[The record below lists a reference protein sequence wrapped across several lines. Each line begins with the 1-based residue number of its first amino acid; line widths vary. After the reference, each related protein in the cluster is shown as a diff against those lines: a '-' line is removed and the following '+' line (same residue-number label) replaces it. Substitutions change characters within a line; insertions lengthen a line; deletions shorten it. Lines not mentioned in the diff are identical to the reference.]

1 MSLPSPF
8 APPPF
13 KSHSF
18 PSRNA
23 VVYVAATSTVGR
35 KSRRKKQQ
43 QQQQQQQQLKKNDDY
58 GLPAVVS
65 AAEKGLRFSFME
77 ELMERARNCD
87 AIGVSDVIYDMVAA
101 GLSPGPRSFHG
112 LIVAYSL
119 SGNLEGARL
128 RDPCCNGELNYDIRL
143 AWIVLVEEL
152 VKNKYLE
159 DANKVFLKGAK
170 GGLRATDELY
180 DCLIEEDCKVGDH
193 SNALEI
199 AYEME
204 AAGRM
209 ATTFHFNCL
218 LSVQA
223 TCGIPEIAFATFE
236 NMEYGEEYMKP
247 DTETYNWV
255 IQAYTRAESYDR
267 VQDVAE
273 LLGMMVEDHKR
284 LQPNVR
290 TYALLVEC
298 FTKYCV
304 VREAIRHFRAL
315 RNFEGGTKVLHND
328 GNFGDPLSLHLRAL
342 CREGRVVELLE
353 ALEAMARDN
362 QPIPPRAM
370 ILSRKYRTL
379 VSSWI
384 EPLQE
389 EAELGYEIDYVA
401 RYIAEGGL
409 TGERKRWVPRRGK
422 APLDPDAVGFIY
434 SNPMETSFK
443 QRCWR
448 IGRRTIERVEER
460 LKKIIK
466 GPDQNVLKPKAASKM
481 IVSELKEE
489 LEAQGLP
496 TDGTRNVLYQ
506 RVQKARR
513 INRSRGRPLWV
524 PPVEEE
530 EEEVD
535 EELDELISRIKL
547 QEGNTEFWKRRF
559 LGEGLNGNHVKP
571 VNMGKSE
578 LPDVLDDVDAVE
590 DAEKV
595 VEEEEADDEEEVEVE
610 VEQTESQDRDRIVKD
625 KEVEAKKPLQ
635 MIGVQLLKDSD
646 QTITRSRK
654 SKRRSARASVEDDD
668 DDDWFPEDIVEA
680 FRELR
685 KRKIFDV
692 EDMYTIA
699 DAWGWTWEREIKN
712 RPPRKWS
719 QEWEVELAIEVMLKV
734 IELGGTPTI
743 GDCAMILSSA
753 IRAPMPSAFLKILQT
768 THSLGYAFGSPLYDE
783 VITLCIDL
791 GELDAAI
798 AIVADLETAGITVP
812 DQTLDKDEQPE
823 VQGPA
828 ALVSSERGAT
838 GSPVEYSDVSA
849 YRLSLSEDTKALNQ
863 LNLLIQEGKGMAS
876 VLYTY
881 RSCVKALP
889 QLPDSMKHSQA
900 DLYMETYQVLDLEMS
915 RLREIQRWQ
924 ASAASKLA
932 ADMQRFSRPERR
944 INGPTITHL
953 WSMLKLLDVLVQLD
967 HLKNAKASIP
977 NDFSWYKRTFTQV
990 SVQWQDIDSMREELD
1005 DLQIFLSTRWAIL
1018 LNLHVEMFRVNNV
1031 EDILQVLI
1039 VFAVESLEL
1048 DFALLFPERH
1058 ILLRVLPVLVVLATS
1073 SEKDGESLYKRVK
1086 INRLINIFKNDP
1098 VIPAF
1103 PDLHLSPAAI
1113 LKELAMYFQK
1123 FSSQTRLL
1131 TLPAPHEFPPREAQE
1146 YP

>member
-1 MSLPSPF
+1 MFLLSPP
-8 APPPF
+8 APPLF
-13 KSHSF
+13 KPHSF
-18 PSRNA
+18 PSING
-23 VVYVAATSTVGR
+23 VVCSTTVEK
-35 KSRRKKQQ
+35 KSRRKKQPHQ
-43 QQQQQQQQLKKNDDY
+43 QKQQLEKNDNSI
-58 GLPAVVS
+58 LPAVIT
-65 AAEKGLRFSFME
+65 AAEKTLRFNFME
-77 ELMERARNCD
+77 ELMDRARNRD
-87 AIGVSDVIYDMVAA
+87 AVGVSDVIYDMVAA

-112 LIVAYSL
+112 LIVAYCL
-119 SGNLEGARL
+119 NGDIEGAMQSLRRELSQGIRPLHETFLALIRL
-128 RDPCCNGELNYDIRL
+128 FGSKGHASRGLEILAAMEKLKYDIRL

-152 VKNKYLE
+152 VKNKYME

-180 DCLIEEDCKVGDH
+180 DYMIEEDCKVGDH

-236 NMEYGEEYMKP
+236 NMEYGGEEYMKP

-315 RNFEGGTKVLHND
+315 QNFEGGTKVLHYD
-328 GNFGDPLSLHLRAL
+328 GNFGDPLSLYLRAL
-342 CREGRVVELLE
+342 CREGRIVELLE
-353 ALEAMARDN
+353 ALEAMGRDN

-401 RYIAEGGL
+401 RYVAEGGL

-422 APLDPDAVGFIY
+422 TPLDPDAAGFIY

-443 QRCWR
+443 QRCIEDWKVHHR
-448 IGRRTIERVEER
+448 KLLRTLLNEGLAALGEASESDYLRVVER

-481 IVSELKEE
+481 VVSELKEE

-496 TDGTRNVLYQ
+496 IDGTRNVLYQ

-535 EELDELISRIKL
+535 EELDEIISRIKL
-547 QEGNTEFWKRRF
+547 EEGNTEFWKRRF
-559 LGEGLNGNHVKP
+559 LGEGLNGSNLQPMNVA
-571 VNMGKSE
+571 KSE
-578 LPDVLDDVDAVE
+578 LPDVLDDVDAIEDADKEVE
-590 DAEKV
+590 D
-595 VEEEEADDEEEVEVE
+595 EEADDEEEAEAEVE
-610 VEQTESQDRDRIVKD
+610 VEQTENQDVDRVVKE

-646 QTITRSRK
+646 HLTTRSKK
-654 SKRRSARASVEDDD
+654 SKRRSARASVEDDA
-668 DDDWFPEDIVEA
+668 DDDWFPEDPFEA
-680 FRELR
+680 FKELR
-685 KRKIFDV
+685 ERKVFDV

-699 DAWGWTWEREIKN
+699 DVWGWTWEREIKN
-712 RPPRKWS
+712 RPPQKWS
-719 QEWEVELAIEVMLKV
+719 QEWEVELAIKLMLKV
-734 IELGGTPTI
+734 IELSGTPTI
-743 GDCAMILSSA
+743 GDCAMILRAA

-768 THSLGYAFGSPLYDE
+768 THSLGYTFGSPLYDE
-783 VITLCIDL
+783 VISLCLDI

-798 AIVADLETAGITVP
+798 AIVADLESTGITVP
-812 DQTLDKDEQPE
+812 DQTLDR
-823 VQGPA
+823 VI
-828 ALVSSERGAT
+828 
-838 GSPVEYSDVSA
+838 SA
-849 YRLSLSEDTKALNQ
+849 RQ
-863 LNLLIQEGKGMAS
+863 
-876 VLYTY
+876 
-881 RSCVKALP
+881 
-889 QLPDSMKHSQA
+889 
-900 DLYMETYQVLDLEMS
+900 
-915 RLREIQRWQ
+915 
-924 ASAASKLA
+924 A
-932 ADMQRFSRPERR
+932 AD
-944 INGPTITHL
+944 N
-953 WSMLKLLDVLVQLD
+953 
-967 HLKNAKASIP
+967 
-977 NDFSWYKRTFTQV
+977 
-990 SVQWQDIDSMREELD
+990 
-1005 DLQIFLSTRWAIL
+1005 
-1018 LNLHVEMFRVNNV
+1018 
-1031 EDILQVLI
+1031 
-1039 VFAVESLEL
+1039 
-1048 DFALLFPERH
+1048 
-1058 ILLRVLPVLVVLATS
+1058 PVDETS
-1073 SEKDGESLYKRVK
+1073 PS
-1086 INRLINIFKNDP
+1086 
-1098 VIPAF
+1098 
-1103 PDLHLSPAAI
+1103 
-1113 LKELAMYFQK
+1113 
-1123 FSSQTRLL
+1123 
-1131 TLPAPHEFPPREAQE
+1131 
-1146 YP
+1146 